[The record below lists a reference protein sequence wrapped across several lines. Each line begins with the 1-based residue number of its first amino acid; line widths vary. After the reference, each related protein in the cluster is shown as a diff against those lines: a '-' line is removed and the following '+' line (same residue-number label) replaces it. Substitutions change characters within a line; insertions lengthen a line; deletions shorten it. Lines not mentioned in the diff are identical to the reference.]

1 MSRLAAALALL
12 LLATLPA
19 KAEGQGHTLRV
30 SLSTELQVLDPLVT
44 TINATRVFA
53 YMVFDTLVG
62 VDGEG
67 NYKPQM
73 LEGWEIS
80 PDRLTYT
87 FRLRDGLEWSDGTPV
102 TAEDCVASIRRWA
115 KREPLGGKLMDATAD
130 LHALD
135 AHRFVLV
142 LNRPFAF
149 VIEALG
155 KSGHTIPVMMPAR
168 LAAHDPSSP
177 VPEIIGS
184 GPFIFL
190 RNEWRPGERASFVR
204 NPRYHPR
211 AEPPDGLSGGK
222 VVKVDRVELVSIAD
236 LATKAA
242 ALEAGEID
250 YVEIAPLDYIERLR
264 SNPAITVGEP
274 RGDDQ
279 FMAVLNINHAVPPFD
294 NALVRRAA
302 QAAIL
307 QPEVMEAL
315 GLPPDLVTAYC
326 PSIYM
331 CDARGTTEAGTEPLK
346 AASTAH
352 ARALLSASG
361 YHNEPI
367 VFLHAQTSALLNPI
381 GLVMSDQLRRA
392 GFNVDLRSSD
402 YATVAQARLSRAPV
416 GQGGWSVAPL
426 VLNGIDM
433 VNPLN
438 NPLLSFNCSPVQPG
452 WYCDPAITALLARYS
467 EAATPDMRGELA
479 AKLQAAAVSDVT
491 FVLGGQFGAPGAW
504 RSDLRGVVPFSFP
517 VFWNVEK
524 P

>member
-1 MSRLAAALALL
+1 MRLLGLLALL
-12 LLATLPA
+12 LCLGRTAQA
-19 KAEGQGHTLRV
+19 DDRTLRV
-30 SLSTELQVLDPLVT
+30 SLSTELQILDPIVT

-67 NYKPQM
+67 NYRPQM
-73 LEGWEIS
+73 LEGWEVS
-80 PDRLTYT
+80 PDRLTWT
-87 FRLRDGLEWSDGTPV
+87 FRLRDGLAWSDGTPV

-115 KREPLGGKLMDATAD
+115 KREPLGGKLIDATAD

-135 AHRFVLV
+135 AARFVLV

-168 LAAHDPSSP
+168 LAVHEASSP
-177 VPEIIGS
+177 VPEIVGS

-190 RNEWRPGERASFVR
+190 QNEWRPGERASFVR
-204 NPRYHPR
+204 NPHYHAR
-211 AEPPDGLSGGK
+211 AERPDALSGGK
-222 VVKVDRVELVSIAD
+222 VVKVDRVELISLPD

-250 YVEIAPLDYIERLR
+250 YVEIAPLDYIDRLR
-264 SNPAITVGEP
+264 RNPAITVGTP
-274 RGDDQ
+274 RGVDQ
-279 FMAVLNINHAVPPFD
+279 FLAVLNINHAVPPFD
-294 NALVRRAA
+294 NVLVRRAA
-302 QAAIL
+302 QAAIM
-307 QPEVMEAL
+307 QPEIMEAM
-315 GLPPDLVTAYC
+315 GLPPDLVTSYC
-326 PSIYM
+326 GSIYM
-331 CDARGTTEAGTEPLK
+331 CNARGTTDAGTEPLK
-346 AASTAH
+346 AAGTDH
-352 ARALLSASG
+352 ARALLRQSG
-361 YHNEPI
+361 YRNEPV

-402 YATVAQARLSRAPV
+402 YATVAQKRLSRAPV
-416 GQGGWSVAPL
+416 NQGGWSVAPL

-452 WYCDPAITALLARYS
+452 WYCDPAITTLLARYS
-467 EAATPDMRGELA
+467 EAATPDAQRELA
-479 AKLQAAAVSDVT
+479 DTLQAAAISDVT
-491 FVLGGQFGAPGAW
+491 LVAGGQFGAPGAW
-504 RSDLRGVVPFSFP
+504 RSSLRGVVPFSFP
-517 VFWNVEK
+517 VFWNIEK